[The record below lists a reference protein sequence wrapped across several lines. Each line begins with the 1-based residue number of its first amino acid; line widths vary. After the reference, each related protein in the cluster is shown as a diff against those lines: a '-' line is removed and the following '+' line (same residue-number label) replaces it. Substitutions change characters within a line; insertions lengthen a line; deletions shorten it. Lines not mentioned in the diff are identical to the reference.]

1 MQCEESAWRR
11 LSWPD
16 LSPSFPEPQPQ
27 PPPVRPDVPAEIG
40 ECVRRAE
47 WRRGRFVPLCVLAGV
62 TLFAAGL
69 AVYASAARPE
79 RAPALAIVL
88 MLAGVLVAT
97 LLPALVVLL
106 VIGPSWEQRQQH
118 LRLLRWERE
127 RAAWLARERARY
139 LAALPEEQRAAFQRA
154 LAEAPGKDRA
164 DGGNAQRASG
174 G

>member
-1 MQCEESAWRR
+1 MTWAA
-11 LSWPD
+11 LDWPD
-16 LSPSFPEPQPQ
+16 LSPAFPAPQPSAQ
-27 PPPVRPDVPAEIG
+27 PARPDVPAEIG
-40 ECVRRAE
+40 ERVRRAE

-62 TLFAAGL
+62 ALFAAGL
-69 AVYASAARPE
+69 AVYAAAPQPE
-79 RAPALAIVL
+79 RTPALALAL
-88 MLAGVLVAT
+88 MLAGLLVAT

-139 LAALPEEQRAAFQRA
+139 LAALTEEQRAAFRRA
-154 LAEAPGKDRA
+154 LAEASEKDRA
-164 DGGNAQRASG
+164 DGGDAQRTAG